1 MSTPSKR
8 ARENKKA
15 RKKRDKLERRWE
27 KRHEGPNEIP
37 VMTSEEAM
45 GDMNMTVEEILETMG
60 GGGGAGGASA
70 GPANTIPT
78 KLFIGGLS
86 YDTTDV
92 SLKEAFSEHAPV
104 NEAVVIKDYDT
115 GRSRGFGFVTLASH
129 KDAPRVISAMDGK
142 DLDGRNIAVNV
153 ATDRR

>member
-37 VMTSEEAM
+37 IVSSEEVM
-45 GDMNMTVEEILETMG
+45 GDMSMTVEEILETMG
-60 GGGGAGGASA
+60 GGGGGGGGSA
-70 GPANTIPT
+70 PVNTIPT
-78 KLFIGGLS
+78 KLFVGGLS
-86 YDTTDV
+86 YDTTDQ
-92 SLKEAFSEHAPV
+92 SLKAAFAEHAPV

-115 GRSRGFGFVTLASH
+115 GRSRGFGFVTLSSH

>member
-37 VMTSEEAM
+37 VMTSAEAM
-45 GDMNMTVEEILETMG
+45 GDMSMTVEEILETMG
-60 GGGGAGGASA
+60 GGGGGGGGSA
-70 GPANTIPT
+70 PANTIPT
-78 KLFIGGLS
+78 KLFVGGLS
-86 YDTTDV
+86 YDTTDQ
-92 SLKEAFSEHAPV
+92 SLKAAFGEHAPV
-104 NEAVVIKDYDT
+104 LEAVVITDYDT